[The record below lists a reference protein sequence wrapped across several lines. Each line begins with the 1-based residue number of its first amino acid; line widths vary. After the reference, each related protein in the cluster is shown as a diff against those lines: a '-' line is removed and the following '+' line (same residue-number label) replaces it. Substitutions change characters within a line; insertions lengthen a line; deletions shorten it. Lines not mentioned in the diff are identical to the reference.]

1 MSQDVLRQIQGL
13 QGCREPHSSRWRFG
27 LETLEEETIFENG
40 WMHVHKLDFLFD
52 LGKRSLIFVE
62 KSRPGLPSKGEVWSG
77 DPWFVMAS
85 SFCTC
90 QMWKLNLSWK
100 MEPHHFQGRLVWRA
114 EIGKLVENWGFFP
127 RFSPY
132 RYHRHTNLRVA
143 KFGTCQQTS
152 WLRSFPRDPGAPQ
165 VIES

>member
-1 MSQDVLRQIQGL
+1 MQGTSFQSL
-13 QGCREPHSSRWRFG
+13 KVWFG
-27 LETLEEETIFENG
+27 DFRGGNNFWE
-40 WMHVHKLDFLFD
+40 WMDACEQAGFFVWF
-52 LGKRSLIFVE
+52 GKKVVYFCGKKVAPAH
-62 KSRPGLPSKGEVWSG
+62 RPRVKFGAV
-77 DPWFVMAS
+77 DPVVCDGMYE
-85 SFCTC
+85 FCTG

-100 MEPHHFQGRLVWRA
+100 WNLIISKVGWFEGL
-114 EIGKLVENWGFFP
+114 KLENWWKTEGFFP